1 MEQGCE
7 PRPSAVAADG
17 RTPTLT
23 VWKDGARLDTVVLQP
38 GTHSVG
44 RSEGAA
50 IVVEHPSCS
59 RQHAT
64 ISVTAG
70 LQVSITDLGSAQG
83 TFVDNVELEPH
94 KPRILRD
101 CAKLVFG
108 VSSRSFLLHVP
119 AAVDGPP
126 RSSGLSVNEKRK
138 LLWGGK
144 RAAAAGSAN
153 SSSYSRAAGALGD
166 SERADRFLALTGAK
180 RHRDEGGASAAEEGG
195 ANSAAAAARQQQDA
209 LFTTLERQ
217 YEQARGNPGRR
228 SM

>member
-17 RTPTLT
+17 CTPTLT

-38 GTHSVG
+38 DTHSVG

-180 RHRDEGGASAAEEGG
+180 RHRDEGGAPHGVVGRAG
-195 ANSAAAAARQQQDA
+195 AARRVCPQ
-209 LFTTLERQ
+209 FTERAADVDHPPYQ
-217 YEQARGNPGRR
+217 WCVPKG
-228 SM
+228 